1 MTTIPQSPVRAGQRE
16 RVRFDVGNTFIAGD
30 LHLPA
35 DYDPRQ
41 RYRAVAIG
49 GSLSSV
55 KEQMSGR
62 YARELAARGFVA
74 LAIDYRNYGESGGPA
89 RQYEH
94 PDLKA
99 EDLSAAVSYLASRD
113 DVQPDGYAVLGIC
126 TSGGNV
132 FYAAAR
138 DPNIAAVACVA
149 GHLVEPQMI
158 ASLPVY
164 GGTATIERHRA
175 EGREA
180 RAAYERTGEV
190 RTITCYHASDLAAA
204 FVGPLVYYLD
214 ESRGLIPEWRNELAV
229 MSWEPWL
236 EFNPVREAE
245 RVTAPTL
252 IVYSDGCVTPEQA
265 RKVYAKLRGPK
276 TLHWTDG
283 EHFDFYDGRKVGEAA
298 DAIAEHF
305 REHLA

>member
-1 MTTIPQSPVRAGQRE
+1 MTAIPESPARAGRRE
-16 RVRFDVGNTFIAGD
+16 RVRFDVGDTYVVGD
-30 LHLPA
+30 LYLPA
-35 DYDPRQ
+35 DYDARD
-41 RYRAVAIG
+41 RYRAVAVG
-49 GSLSSV
+49 GSLTSV

-74 LAIDYRNYGESGGPA
+74 LAIDYRNYGESGGVA

-94 PDLKA
+94 HDLKA
-99 EDLSAAVSYLASRD
+99 QDLSAAVAYLASRG
-113 DVQPDGYAVLGIC
+113 DVQPGGHAVLGVC

-138 DPNIAAVACVA
+138 DPNIAAVASVA
-149 GHLVEPQMI
+149 GHLVEPDMI

-164 GGTATIERHRA
+164 GGAATIERHRA
-175 EGREA
+175 DG
-180 RAAYERTGEV
+180 RAARTAYDRTGDV
-190 RTITCYHASDLAAA
+190 RTITCYHASDPAAA
-204 FVGPLVYYLD
+204 FVGPLVYYFD
-214 ESRGLIPEWRNELAV
+214 ASRGLIPEWRNELAV

-265 RKVYAKLRGPK
+265 RKVHAKLRGPK
-276 TLHWTDG
+276 TLYWTDG
-283 EHFDFYDGRKVGEAA
+283 EHFDFYDGRKVGDAA